1 MGDAATVCSIQKCPK
16 IHAFEVCIQKEWV
29 QYTAARSHGIMPRTN
44 NCLLKFES
52 SEINIIADKKFFT
65 IPLFGISDNQFAH
78 KLITGENGY

>member
-1 MGDAATVCSIQKCPK
+1 
-16 IHAFEVCIQKEWV
+16 
-29 QYTAARSHGIMPRTN
+29 MPRTN

-78 KLITGENGY
+78 KLITGENGYWFFLQADLVPSLVNEIIVQLENLKKII